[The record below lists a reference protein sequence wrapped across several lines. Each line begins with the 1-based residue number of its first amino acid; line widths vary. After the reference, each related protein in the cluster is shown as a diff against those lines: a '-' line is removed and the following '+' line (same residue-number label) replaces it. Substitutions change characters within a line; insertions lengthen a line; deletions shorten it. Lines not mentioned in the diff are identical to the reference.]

1 MKNLIPFFVLLVLI
15 SPIEADDLKSQ
26 LDRDLQG
33 VMTKVTD
40 WRHHFHQYPELSN
53 REYETQVR

>member
-1 MKNLIPFFVLLVLI
+1 MKNLIPLFVLFMLI
-15 SPIEADDLKSQ
+15 NPIGADDLKSQ

-40 WRHHFHQYPELSN
+40 WRHHFHQYP
-53 REYETQVR
+53 